1 MSTLL
6 SLQAQIAELQQK
18 AAQIKSKEYASTLTD
33 ILAKMKAYGITIA
46 DLKAA
51 QDKPKAGRKALKP
64 AADKAPSKRSSILA
78 GVKVEPK
85 SRNADGQRWTGRG
98 VAPKWMTE
106 AIHAGKSKDE
116 FLIAKA

>member
-18 AAQIKSKEYASTLTD
+18 AAQIKSKEYASTLAD
-33 ILAKMKAYGITIA
+33 IQTKMTAFGITIA

-51 QDKPKAGRKALKP
+51 QTKPKAARKGRKS
-64 AADKAPSKRSSILA
+64 AADKTPSKRSSKLA

-85 SRNADGQRWTGRG
+85 YRNVDGQTWTGRG

-106 AIHAGKSKDE
+106 ALAAGRTKED
-116 FLIAKA
+116 FLISKA

>member
-18 AAQIKSKEYASTLTD
+18 AAQIKSKEYASTLAD
-33 ILAKMKAYGITIA
+33 IQAKMKAFGITIT
-46 DLKAA
+46 DLKVA
-51 QDKPKAGRKALKP
+51 QGKPKAGRKGRKAGADKP
-64 AADKAPSKRSSILA
+64 AAKRASKLA

-85 SRNADGQRWTGRG
+85 YRNSDGQTWTGRG

-106 AIHAGKSKDE
+106 AIAAGRSKDD
-116 FLIAKA
+116 FLITAP

>member
-18 AAQIKSKEYASTLTD
+18 AAQIKSKEYASTLAD
-33 ILAKMKAYGITIA
+33 IQAKMKVFGITIA

-51 QDKPKAGRKALKP
+51 RDKPITGRKGRKP
-64 AADKAPSKRSSILA
+64 TVEKAPSKRTSKLA

-85 SRNADGQRWTGRG
+85 YRNTDGQTWTGRG
-98 VAPKWMTE
+98 VTPKWMTD
-106 AIHAGKSKDE
+106 AITAGQTKE
-116 FLIAKA
+116 YFLIAKN